1 MHVRTTTVKA
11 VAAALALVLV
21 GVAGCSGGSGG
32 DGGPCAFE
40 NRSAG
45 ATAQFHADASCAT
58 NPFPDDRLRN
68 GDALA
73 LPVSR
78 FSYLLDENDE
88 ALDTAR
94 AYISSIAAGIDTD
107 GFSTVAPIVISLNKE
122 VDLATVP
129 DGVQLYRFTGAT
141 PALDATVL
149 TPTWE
154 ADRSTLLLQQRT
166 PLAEATTYGVVV
178 TAELLD
184 LGGRPTA
191 RARDFQALLSTT
203 PSAELTALVD
213 AAVSAGTSSD
223 AIALAFTFR
232 TQTITADLL
241 SIRDQIFGATTLGSS
256 LDIAYQDP
264 SAIPDAIEG
273 AFSSGETGFTS
284 SLAAVGIAGTNLAMI
299 FNGSYASYD
308 FRGTDKKGF
317 DPPHVDGTTT
327 PPTARL
333 LIRGTIPEGTMPAGG
348 WPVVIYGHGLGGKN
362 DDVYKWGDKIAPHG
376 FAMVGIT
383 AAEHIPRGQV
393 ITFFDWDSMPGTRES
408 LRQTT
413 ADQLQMLRAL
423 RDAKAAG
430 LAPYTDL
437 NLQEVSY
444 LGISLGGIMGSS
456 FLALAPDV
464 KRGALVVPGG
474 HLSYELY
481 AEEVA
486 TSYLWPFISSRSGL
500 QPTDA
505 AWMPF
510 LKNFEHLIQ
519 IGLDAGDPLN
529 YAPHV
534 VTPGNQLP
542 GVTGS
547 RPVLMLESEGDNWVP
562 NIANEALREALGIP
576 ILTAPVN
583 DGAGVSGMWLYREED
598 FSDVHPEIVGTE
610 PHGYISALCEAQL
623 QVWHWL
629 ETEGTDVIDPV
640 GQFCQ

>member
-1 MHVRTTTVKA
+1 MHVRTTTVT
-11 VAAALALVLV
+11 VTVGAALALVST
-21 GVAGCSGGSGG
+21 GAGCGGGKGG

-45 ATAQFHADASCAT
+45 ATAQFHADSSCAT
-58 NPFPDDRLRN
+58 NPFPDDRLRS
-68 GDALA
+68 GDALV

-88 ALDTAR
+88 TLDTAR
-94 AYISSIAAGIDTD
+94 AYIASIAAGIDTD
-107 GFSTVAPIVISLNKE
+107 GFSTTAPIVISLNKE

-129 DGVQLYRFTGAT
+129 DGVQLYRFSGAV
-141 PALDATVL
+141 PAADQTVL
-149 TPTWE
+149 VPTWE
-154 ADRSTLLLQQRT
+154 ADRSALLLQQRT
-166 PLAEATTYGVVV
+166 PLAESTTYGVVI
-178 TAELLD
+178 TAGLLD

-191 RARDFQALLSTT
+191 RARDFQALLSTAPT
-203 PSAELTALVD
+203 AELTALVD
-213 AAVSAGTSSD
+213 AAVNAGTSSD

-241 SIRDQIFGATTLGSS
+241 AIRDQIFGATTLGSS

-264 SAIPDAIEG
+264 STIPDAIEG
-273 AFSSGETGFTS
+273 AFTSGETGFTS
-284 SLAAVGIAGTNLAMI
+284 SLASVGVAGTNLAMI
-299 FNGSYASYD
+299 FNGSFASYD
-308 FRGTDKKGF
+308 FRGADKKGF
-317 DPPHVDGTTT
+317 DQPHVDGTTT
-327 PPTARL
+327 PPAVRL
-333 LIRGTIPEGTMPAGG
+333 LIRGTIPKGTMPAGG

-362 DDVYKWGDKIAPHG
+362 DDVYEWGDKIAPHG

-383 AAEHIPRGQV
+383 AAEHIPRGEV

-408 LRQTT
+408 FRQTT

-423 RDAKAAG
+423 RDAKNAG
-430 LAPYTDL
+430 LAPYTNL

-444 LGISLGGIMGSS
+444 FGISLGGIMGSS

-486 TSYLWPFISSRSGL
+486 TSYLWPFISNRSGL
-500 QPTDA
+500 QPTDPT
-505 AWMPF
+505 WIPF

-542 GVTGS
+542 GVSGS
-547 RPVLMLESEGDNWVP
+547 RPILMHESEGDNWVP
-562 NIANEALREALGIP
+562 NVANEALREALGIP
-576 ILTAPVN
+576 VLTAPVT
-583 DGAGVSGMWLYREED
+583 DGAGVSGMWLYREAD
-598 FSDVHPEIVGTE
+598 FAAAYPEIVGTE
-610 PHGYISALCEAQL
+610 PHGYISRLCEAQE
-623 QVWHWL
+623 QIWHWL
-629 ETEGTDVIDPV
+629 ETEGTEVVSPIGLP
-640 GQFCQ
+640 CL